1 MSEIAAPIDQRA
13 VQSKDGTM
21 ITYYVAGMG
30 KNIWIIPPGLGT
42 PLLSWKYL
50 FEEFQDYYTFLTW
63 DIRGTYNSETPA
75 DLENMRVEN
84 HIDDLEAIVKQE
96 DFTLFI
102 LGGWSMGVQ
111 IALEYYHRHPEK
123 VRALILLNGAYEKV
137 LSTAFHIPAADA
149 IFTTIL
155 NAGRAASPIIN
166 PVVTSLLS
174 WNRAV
179 EMLRYMNI
187 VSENFEFFTQ
197 LVRQFSKM
205 DWNVYFK
212 LMLTTNEHS
221 AAEYLKEVKVPTLI
235 TAGSMDAMTP
245 VTTAMEMH
253 RSICN
258 SELFLVPNG
267 THYTICEYPEIIN
280 LRLEKFFR
288 KIDPDIFN
296 QSKK

>member
-1 MSEIAAPIDQRA
+1 MNEIAAPIDQRA
-13 VQSKDGTM
+13 VQSKDGTL

-30 KNIWIIPPGLGT
+30 QKVWIIPPGLGT
-42 PLLSWKYL
+42 PLLSWKYI
-50 FEEFQDYYTFLTW
+50 FEEFQDYYTFVTW

-75 DLENMRVEN
+75 DLDNMSIFD
-84 HIDDLEAIVKQE
+84 HTDDLEAIVAKE
-96 DFTLFI
+96 EFSPFI

-111 IALEYYHRHPEK
+111 VALEYYHRHPEK

-137 LSTAFHIPAADA
+137 LSTAFKIPAADA
-149 IFTTIL
+149 IFTNIL
-155 NAGRAASPIIN
+155 KAGRAASPVIN
-166 PVVTSLLS
+166 PLVTRLLS
-174 WNRAV
+174 WDGAV
-179 EMLRYMNI
+179 EMLGRIHI
-187 VSENFEFFTQ
+187 VSDNFGFFSL
-197 LVRQFSKM
+197 LVRQFSKL

-221 AAEYLKEVKVPTLI
+221 AAEYLKEVEVPTLI
-235 TAGSMDAMTP
+235 TAGTKDAMTP

-253 RSICN
+253 RSIRS

-288 KIDPDIFN
+288 KIDPDIF
-296 QSKK
+296 SKPNH